1 MLLCPEIVGALLVNN
16 IKDMI
21 ITISGTLGAGKS
33 TIAKKLSEKLNYKRY
48 YIGQIRR
55 DMAKKKGMTLEEYNA
70 YGETHPETDKE
81 VDDYQ
86 KKLGQTQ
93 DNFIIEGR
101 TSWFLIP
108 NSVKI
113 YIKVSPKEGA
123 RRIFENLQGEN
134 TRNEAKNLNTVED
147 VLKNN
152 QKRMQ
157 SDDFRYK
164 KYYKKDCFD
173 ENNFDFVIDSTNLTV
188 DEVLDQI
195 MNYIEK
201 QK

>member
-1 MLLCPEIVGALLVNN
+1 
-16 IKDMI
+16 MI

-33 TIAKKLSEKLNYKRY
+33 TIAEKLAKELNYKRY

-55 DMAKKKGMTLEEYNA
+55 DMAKKKGMTLEEYNI

-93 DNFIIEGR
+93 DDFIIEGR

-108 NSVKI
+108 NSIKI
-113 YIKVSPKEGA
+113 YIKVSPEEGA
-123 RRIFENLQGEN
+123 KRIFKSLQGKN
-134 TRNEAKNLNTVED
+134 KRNEAKNLKTVED

-152 QKRMQ
+152 QERMR

-173 ENNFDFVIDSTNLTV
+173 ESNFDLVIDSTNLTV
-188 DEVLDQI
+188 DEVFNQI
-195 MNYIEK
+195 MDYIKK